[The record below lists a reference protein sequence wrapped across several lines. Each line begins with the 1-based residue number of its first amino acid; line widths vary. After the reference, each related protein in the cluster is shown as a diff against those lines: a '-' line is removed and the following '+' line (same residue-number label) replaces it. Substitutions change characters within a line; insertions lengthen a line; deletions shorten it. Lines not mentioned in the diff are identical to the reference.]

1 MKNFFDSIV
10 RTPGVLLMSILMVGF
25 AINAGVGY
33 IHASDSAGPSLLAA
47 ASLVVGQF
55 VLIVIHQLRKLGQ
68 NTPARIKCSS
78 AR

>member
-10 RTPGVLLMSILMVGF
+10 RTPGVLLMSILMIGF

-33 IHASDSAGPSLLAA
+33 IHASETAGPSMLAA
-47 ASLVVGQF
+47 GSLLVGQF
-55 VLIVIHQLRKLGQ
+55 VVIVIHQLRKIGQ
-68 NTPARIKCSS
+68 NSNVALKSSS

>member
-10 RTPGVLLMSILMVGF
+10 RTPGVLLMSILMIGF

-33 IHASDSAGPSLLAA
+33 IHSSDSAGPSLLAA

-55 VLIVIHQLRKLGQ
+55 ILIVIHQLRKIGQ
-68 NTPARIKCSS
+68 GSSAAIKCSS
-78 AR
+78 TR